1 VRRWPENARTWA
13 HPRRGHGRGREVRDG
28 GPDGSGPQSSGRG
41 SMNGWSTL
49 TERVHRTAG
58 ENGRERKGISAD
70 RSAPLAASGRERGR
84 RTWGRAVAGRWVH
97 LSGDA
102 GARVAWLG

>member
-1 VRRWPENARTWA
+1 
-13 HPRRGHGRGREVRDG
+13 
-28 GPDGSGPQSSGRG
+28 
-41 SMNGWSTL
+41 MNGWSTL
-49 TERVHRTAG
+49 TERVHRTAR

-102 GARVAWLG
+102 GARAAWLGRLG